1 MKKSF
6 TLTEVL
12 VVLSIIGILSLMTF
26 SSIKSSQSNLSVLRS
41 GFALVSE
48 IRKAQEWTLGQKD
61 GKTRYGV
68 YVKNGIS
75 QNNPGEIILFSD
87 NNNNGTYQPQEKIE
101 DFIAEKKGLEKGV
114 FVKSITPNSPLNIV
128 FAAPQPTVYFNGSTL
143 SNEAEITLS
152 NGSFDVKVKVNRAGL
167 IWLQTQ

>member
-6 TLTEVL
+6 TLVEVL
-12 VVLSIIGILSLMTF
+12 VVLSIVGILSLMTF
-26 SSIKSSQSNLSVLRS
+26 SGIKSSQSNLFVLRS
-41 GFALVSE
+41 GFALMSE

-68 YVKNGIS
+68 YVKNRVLPNDS
-75 QNNPGEIILFSD
+75 GEIILFSD
-87 NNNNGTYQPQEKIE
+87 ENNDGIYQSREKKE
-101 DFIAEKKGLEKGV
+101 DFILDLKGLEKGV
-114 FVKSITPNSPLNIV
+114 FIKSTTPNSPLNIV
-128 FAAPQPTVYFNGSTL
+128 FEAPQPTIYFNNST
-143 SNEAEITLS
+143 SSPEAEILLS

>member
-6 TLTEVL
+6 TLIEVL

-26 SSIKSSQSNLSVLRS
+26 SGIKSSQSNLSVLRS

-48 IRKAQEWTLGQKD
+48 LRKAQEWALGQKD

-68 YVKNGIS
+68 YVKNGNS
-75 QNNPGEIILFSD
+75 PDNPGEIILFSD
-87 NNNNGTYQPQEKIE
+87 DNNNGIYQPPEKKE
-101 DFIAEKKGLEKGV
+101 DFILDLKGLEKDV
-114 FVKSITPNSPLNIV
+114 YVKSTSPYSPLNIV
-128 FAAPQPTVYFNGSTL
+128 FEAPQPTVYFNNST
-143 SNEAEITLS
+143 SSPEAEILLS
-152 NGSFDVKVKVNRAGL
+152 NGSFNVKVKVNRAGL